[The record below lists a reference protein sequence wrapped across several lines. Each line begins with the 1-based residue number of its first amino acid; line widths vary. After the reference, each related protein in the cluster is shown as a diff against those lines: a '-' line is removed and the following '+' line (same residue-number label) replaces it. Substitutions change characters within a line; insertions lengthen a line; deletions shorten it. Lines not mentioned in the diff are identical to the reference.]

1 MALLL
6 RQNEVA
12 GLVDLR
18 RAMSILEG
26 TYRDQAEGKIDAV
39 APLRLMNRG
48 MRVVVGSLPAQN
60 KTGLRL
66 SVTGSEAIALL
77 FEISSGNLLAVMGYP
92 FSSLRIGATVG
103 LGLERLSKPTAKSV
117 ALIGSGRNAMALL
130 DAAVSL
136 RSIERVSVYSRNRE
150 RRDSFAHK
158 TSQGLGV
165 SVIAVSSPQQAIE
178 VSEIVLVSTNS
189 PEPALFGKWLRPGL
203 SIFGAGRPNEF
214 DDEVYLRAGLIVV
227 SSKVHELGYY
237 DISLD
242 QPLVRLAREGK
253 IDWERVA
260 ELGEIITGKVC
271 PPPASGS
278 IVVFRESQGGYSDV
292 ALAAWAYEEALKKG
306 LGKRISIG

>member
-6 RQNEVA
+6 RRDEVA

-48 MRVVVGSLPAQN
+48 MRVVVGGLPAQN

-66 SVTGSEAIALL
+66 SVTGGEAIALL

-92 FSSLRIGATVG
+92 FSPVRIGATVG
-103 LGLERLSKPTAKSV
+103 LGLERLSNVAAKSV

-130 DAAVSL
+130 EAVVSL
-136 RSIERVSVYSRNRE
+136 RSIERISVYSRNRE
-150 RRDSFAHK
+150 RRESFAHK
-158 TSQGLGV
+158 ASQNLRV
-165 SVIAVSSPQQAIE
+165 SVIAVSSPQQALD

-189 PEPALFGKWLRPGL
+189 PEPALFGNWLRPGL

-237 DISLD
+237 DTRLD
-242 QPLVRLAREGK
+242 QLLVRLAREGK

-271 PPPASGS
+271 PPPDSGS

-306 LGKRISIG
+306 LGKWIPFD